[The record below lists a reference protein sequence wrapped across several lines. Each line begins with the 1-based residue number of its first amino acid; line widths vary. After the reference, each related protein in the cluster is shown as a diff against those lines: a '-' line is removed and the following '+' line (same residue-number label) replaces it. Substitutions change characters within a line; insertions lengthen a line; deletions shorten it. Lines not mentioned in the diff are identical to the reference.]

1 MCVAQKKKWLKEN
14 EKVDSDGFCKSLHEA
29 ILYENEDHIPVTV
42 WENLLDEPIEETLY
56 LFQNISL
63 KNYYYG
69 SKLTT
74 AKSTIVSDERG
85 VPYTLPY
92 DAITN
97 LIELDKKCNSRLH
110 RKLCCPEVAA
120 VALDVFQVVRT

>member
-1 MCVAQKKKWLKEN
+1 MKEN
-14 EKVDSDGFCKSLHEA
+14 EKVDSDRFCKSLHEA

-56 LFQNISL
+56 LFQNISV

-69 SKLTT
+69 SKLPT

-97 LIELDKKCNSRLH
+97 LIELDKKCNSRLY
-110 RKLCCPEVAA
+110 RKLCCPEIAA